1 VMENK
6 ELKNMVHGIMQEI
19 VSIAGKK
26 SIALPEDIIQKSIDK
41 AGNFPYEARTSFQ
54 RDVESWPKPNEG
66 DLYGGTIIRA
76 GKAYSIPTP
85 VTEKVYSHILETCRE
100 E

>member
-1 VMENK
+1 MENE

-26 SIALPEDIIQKSIDK
+26 SIALPQDIVEKSINK

-66 DLYGGTIIRA
+66 DLFGGTIIRE

-85 VTEKVYSHILETCRE
+85 VTEKVYSGILHAHRE
-100 E
+100 